1 MSRLPDWQNDRL
13 GAPIASHQL
22 GVSLVELLVALVI
35 GLVLMLGA
43 VVVFVKARDTYASM
57 DTNSRMQETARYA
70 FSVIETDA
78 RMAGFLGLNSQPNLF
93 TNVNADLTD
102 PAGTA
107 VAMAGCGTN
116 WATAID
122 RPATGTDAGYAL
134 DSTNCP
140 AFGAGAQPNTD
151 TLIIRRASSTRIPQL
166 DTELDDFE
174 GNILLATSRASGQIF
189 VGDPDG
195 TIPSN
200 FAQSDPVGA
209 PPAADTR
216 PLIVNAYY
224 VSQDSSEGVGY
235 PSLRRKVLQSG
246 PTVVDQE
253 VIPGVDDFQVQYGVD
268 IDDDRNADRY
278 VNASD
283 LATNDRVVAL
293 RVWLRVRAR
302 ERDVAFN
309 DTATYNYANINQSG
323 INDAFRRV
331 VVMKT
336 FQLRNSR
343 A

>member
-1 MSRLPDWQNDRL
+1 MSDLSIFAVRRQPARQN
-13 GAPIASHQL
+13 APQI

-43 VVVFVKARDTYASM
+43 VVVFVKARDTYAAM
-57 DTNSRMQETARYA
+57 DTSSRMQETARYA

-93 TNVNADLTD
+93 TNANAGLTD

-107 VAMAGCGTN
+107 VALAGCGAN

-122 RPATGTDAGYAL
+122 SPATGTDASYSL
-134 DSTNCP
+134 NSTNCP
-140 AFGAGAQPNTD
+140 AFGAGAQPATD
-151 TLIIRRASSTRIPQL
+151 TLVIRRASSTRIPQSNAGL
-166 DTELDDFE
+166 IPFN

-189 VGDPDG
+189 VGDATG

-216 PLIVNAYY
+216 ALIVNAYY
-224 VSQDSSEGVGY
+224 VSRDSSEGVGY
-235 PSLRRKVLQSG
+235 PSLRRKTLRSG
-246 PTVVDQE
+246 PAVIDQE
-253 VIPGVDDFQVQYGVD
+253 VIPGVDDLQVQYGVD
-268 IDDDRNADRY
+268 INDDRNADRY
-278 VNASD
+278 VNATN
-283 LATNDRVVAL
+283 LAAGDRVVAL

-302 ERDVAFN
+302 DIDAAFK
-309 DTATYNYANINQSG
+309 DTATYSYANINQSG
-323 INDAFRRV
+323 INDAYRRI